1 MNKFMTFLDKINP
14 FKKAKELTLFILT
27 VMAIVGILLV
37 FGVGSATAAAATVT
51 MARFT
56 SFLAAYS
63 PFFIALITSIS
74 VNSGIK
80 KLQTK
85 NKEMEVTLSGDIEL
99 DKEDDEG
106 VVG

>member
-63 PFFIALITSIS
+63 PFFITSIS